1 LNWTPAKKRQVVN
14 AQITI
19 KAYEMI
25 KGLEK
30 NDET

>member
-1 LNWTPAKKRQVVN
+1 LVWTPAKKRQVVN

-25 KGLEK
+25 KGLKK